1 MLCAVPNPPQG
12 IPVIICKPSSV
23 IISQT
28 DAANTN
34 QWEKTMEQNKA
45 KKRRGDRRDAVWVRD
60 IDILQGFMPYIYPNR
75 ADNEA
80 FIQER
85 IELDRIN
92 EYIEAKNR
100 ALFGGEN
107 GREVGANAVGAE
119 EEPYKLF
126 YVLLAALVKTL
137 TLRPKMNRFV
147 KGGRVYQRDKLSLA
161 FVVKKKFSDNGA
173 EALAFIEFDENT
185 TIEDVRRKISEEIH
199 SCRGEGQDNSTE
211 KMGLFLKMPRWLL
224 RIAMWIIHKLD
235 YYGRVPNSLIK
246 ADPNYATC
254 MITNLGSI
262 GLKAGYHHLSNWG
275 TNSIFVII
283 GEKKLSPIFDENGKV
298 TMKETLD
305 LGLTLDERIADG
317 YYYAKTVKLLKHL
330 LQNPQLLETAAKEA
344 VEYE

>member
-1 MLCAVPNPPQG
+1 MEEN
-12 IPVIICKPSSV
+12 KP
-23 IISQT
+23 
-28 DAANTN
+28 
-34 QWEKTMEQNKA
+34 
-45 KKRRGDRRDAVWVRD
+45 KKRRGDRKDAVWLRD

-85 IELDRIN
+85 IELDNIN
-92 EYIEAKNR
+92 AYIDAKNR
-100 ALFGGEN
+100 ELFGGDE
-107 GREVGANAVGAE
+107 GREVGAAADMLTA

-185 TIEDVRRKISEEIH
+185 TIEDVRRKLSEEINQ
-199 SCRGEGQDNSTE
+199 CRGEKKDNSTE
-211 KMGLFLKMPRWLL
+211 KMGMLLKLPRWLL
-224 RIAMWIIHKLD
+224 RFAMWIIHKLD
-235 YYGRVPNSLIK
+235 YYGKVPNALIK

-254 MITNLGSI
+254 MVTNLGSI

-283 GEKKLSPIFDENGKV
+283 GEKKMSPIFDENGNV

-317 YYYAKTVKLLKHL
+317 YYYAKTVRLLKYL
-330 LQNPQLLETAAKEA
+330 LQNPQLLEKPAKEE
-344 VEYE
+344 VKYE